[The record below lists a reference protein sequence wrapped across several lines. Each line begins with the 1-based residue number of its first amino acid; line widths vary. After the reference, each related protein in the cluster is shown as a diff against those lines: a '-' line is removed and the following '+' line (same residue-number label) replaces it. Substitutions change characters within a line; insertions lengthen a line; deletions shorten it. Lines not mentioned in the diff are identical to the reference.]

1 MSSANSFL
9 QTASQKL
16 QEALDH
22 QTQGNHGSAKKSMQS
37 AAAAIAAAKDP
48 TASAT
53 QLTGAQ
59 ASNGQQP
66 RDFSAAA
73 IAKRLFGT
81 GSTRGAR
88 K

>member
-9 QTASQKL
+9 QTASQKIG
-16 QEALDH
+16 EALDH
-22 QTQGNHGSAKKSMQS
+22 QTQGNHGSAKKAMQS

-48 TASAT
+48 TAVAT

-59 ASNGQQP
+59 TSNGQQP
-66 RDFSAAA
+66 RA
-73 IAKRLFGT
+73 ITAEEMATRLFRPT
-81 GSTRGAR
+81 GVR